1 MGKQKQADEPSTISA
16 SSSRDFVPLSIDEY
30 EDGSVFT
37 IEDEESMVDEIDTH
51 FSRMEQSLAVQQKRR
66 RQRRRC
72 ILCSFCFVALLVAIV
87 PSSFVTWKSLPR
99 KQPGSNAVV
108 NDENDSESASQEL
121 PTSSN
126 ATEEEKATEPEV
138 ADSIV
143 VKPPKPVSKNS
154 SIASSQEFVEMKVGM
169 LRKAKNREPCEN
181 MICA

>member
-1 MGKQKQADEPSTISA
+1 MGKQADEPSTTIS
-16 SSSRDFVPLSIDEY
+16 STISRRDFVPLSIGEY

-51 FSRMEQSLAVQQKRR
+51 FSILEQGLALQQKRR

-87 PSSFVTWKSLPR
+87 PSSFVTWRSMLQ

-108 NDENDSESASQEL
+108 DDENDSGLASQEL
-121 PTSSN
+121 PISSN
-126 ATEEEKATEPEV
+126 ATEKATEPEA

-143 VKPPKPVSKNS
+143 VKPPKPVTKNS
-154 SIASSQEFVEMKVGM
+154 SMASSQEVECSEGQ
-169 LRKAKNREPCEN
+169 E
-181 MICA
+181 ICFEVLSTIPHDPTSFT